1 MRNLPKYL
9 DPNRAVCQQ
18 VPLIIV
24 QKSRIKFCF
33 RLYYGK
39 ACCLVISYN
48 GNCPVPSCFARDDSK
63 LRCPYS
69 ILRNDVK
76 IFNTY
81 CFSEAT
87 QGFKIWTSFLCSINK
102 TIDDEKIVVSLGK
115 VKS

>member
-76 IFNTY
+76 IFNPY

-87 QGFKIWTSFLCSINK
+87 RGFKIWTSFLCSILCSINK
-102 TIDDEKIVVSLGK
+102 TIDGEKMWSV
-115 VKS
+115 

>member
-24 QKSRIKFCF
+24 QKSRIKFRF
-33 RLYYGK
+33 RFYYGK
-39 ACCLVISYN
+39 ACCLVLSLNN

-63 LRCPYS
+63 LRCPYP

-76 IFNTY
+76 IFNTVLAKPL
-81 CFSEAT
+81 E
-87 QGFKIWTSFLCSINK
+87 
-102 TIDDEKIVVSLGK
+102 VSKFGRHFYVLSC
-115 VKS
+115 VL

>member
-63 LRCPYS
+63 LRCPYHM
-69 ILRNDVK
+69 LRNDVK
-76 IFNTY
+76 IFNTVLAKPL
-81 CFSEAT
+81 E
-87 QGFKIWTSFLCSINK
+87 
-102 TIDDEKIVVSLGK
+102 VSKFGRHFYVLLIRL
-115 VKS
+115 